1 MKSEFFFFQIIKIYF
16 FPYLFTQSDLIIV
29 QFIPDNTSLHN
40 RNNLKNSIAHQIA
53 FRLLN
58 FGKFLSI

>member
-29 QFIPDNTSLHN
+29 QFIPDKIHRYIIVT
-40 RNNLKNSIAHQIA
+40 I
-53 FRLLN
+53 
-58 FGKFLSI
+58 